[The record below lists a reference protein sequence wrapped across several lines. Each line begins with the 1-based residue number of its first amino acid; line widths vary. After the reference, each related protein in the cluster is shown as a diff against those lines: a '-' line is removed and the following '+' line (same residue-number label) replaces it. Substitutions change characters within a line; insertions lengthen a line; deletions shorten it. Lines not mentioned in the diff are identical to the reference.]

1 MFETKYISNPQR
13 TVLLKEESTWSVFD
27 PIKREWKIG
36 VTYFL
41 RAIRGDFEYEYISEE
56 EMEHVKKQI
65 LA

>member
-36 VTYFL
+36 VMYFL
-41 RAIRGDFEYEYISEE
+41 KAKSNSGI
-56 EMEHVKKQI
+56 
-65 LA
+65 